1 MTLEQI
7 VNHKRVIIV
16 GKASCL
22 FESPI
27 VDNQGEYID
36 SYDVVI
42 RVRGLMPDYSLNN
55 DIPILKPCPSSFI
68 PQVYQPVLGTKTEI
82 YCLDTSDHHW
92 TLESFDECVSAFK
105 SRGGKLLYLIWTRD
119 KGDTGVAEQL
129 FKKLEQQIDVQSIT
143 HYSTEELYRQYRVHG
158 KTGRL
163 GHGQIILHKLLET
176 QAVEIKLI
184 GFTFSMTPFDFAR
197 SMMCE
202 PAKTNDPAY
211 ITQLEWF
218 IEQMDRDSRI
228 KIDKHLQA
236 VIDLYNQNINVPTLC
251 RSLEKFLYHYDFEGA
266 SKYLDTVSGR
276 LS

>member
-27 VDNQGEYID
+27 VDNQGSYID

-55 DIPILKPCPSSFI
+55 DIPLLRPSPHSFI
-68 PQVYQPVLGTKTEI
+68 PVEYQDVLGTKTNV
-82 YCLDTSDHHW
+82 YCLDTSNHW
-92 TLESFDECVSAFK
+92 TLESFDECLESFK
-105 SRGGKLLYLIWTRD
+105 NTGGKLLYLIWKRNRD
-119 KGDTGVAEQL
+119 DTGFVEQL
-129 FKKLEQQIDVQSIT
+129 FKKFEQEIHIQAIT
-143 HYSTEELYRQYRVHG
+143 HNSAKELYRQYRVHG
-158 KTGRL
+158 VPGRL
-163 GHGQIILHKLLET
+163 GQGQIILHELLAT
-176 QAVEIKLI
+176 KAREIKLI
-184 GFTFSMTPFDFAR
+184 GFTFSMSPFDFAR

-202 PAKTNDPAY
+202 HGKTNDPAY
-211 ITQLEWF
+211 MTQLKWF

-236 VIDLYNQNINVPTLC
+236 VIHLHNQNINVPTLS
-251 RSLEKFLYHYDFEGA
+251 RSLEKCLYHYDFEGA
-266 SKYLDTVSGR
+266 SKYLDTVSCQ